1 MAFSD
6 RKQVQSDLD
15 GENLTGMDYAKKA
28 IQSVQNS
35 VQSFCKFLSAND
47 TGATRSNQSG
57 ILVSK
62 SALEMMFNRQELDV
76 SGIPKRTVKIR
87 WQDDFFTESCFTYY
101 KSKNELRI
109 TRFGRGFPFLKPDQT
124 GDLFVFTKQSDLD
137 YSGYFL
143 ETDEEIEEFL
153 NTLNISPTET
163 NSLIHTDHISSQV
176 KEKLAVQEF
185 ISRLNVDF
193 PASDVMSEAAREI
206 EEKAYGHRAGAADD
220 PDQKLIRWTD
230 MEYTLFRELEC
241 VRYGKVIEKGFQS
254 VDEFIKLANVVLNR
268 RKSRAGKSLEHH
280 LAAIFDRNGIEY
292 ASQAVTEGKK
302 KPDFLFPSLEAY
314 QDINFS
320 TDYIVSL
327 AAKTTCK
334 DRWRQVLNEADR
346 LRDKPKYLC
355 TLQQGISKV
364 QMDEMQAEHVILVVP
379 KPYISAYPIDCRDR
393 IWTISRFVQY
403 IKIIEGN

>member
-1 MAFSD
+1 MDFSD

-47 TGATRSNQSG
+47 TGATRSNHSE
-57 ILVSK
+57 ILVSEAVLK
-62 SALEMMFNRQELDV
+62 IMFNRQELDV
-76 SGIPKRTVKIR
+76 SGIRKRMGKIR

-109 TRFGRGFPFLKPDQT
+109 TRFGRGFPFLKSDQT
-124 GDLFVFTKQSDLD
+124 GALFVFTKQSDLD

-163 NSLIHTDHISSQV
+163 NSLIHADHISSQV

-230 MEYTLFRELEC
+230 MEYTLFREVEC

-268 RKSRAGKSLEHH
+268 RKAVRAKALSINWQRYL
-280 LAAIFDRNGIEY
+280 
-292 ASQAVTEGKK
+292 TET
-302 KPDFLFPSLEAY
+302 E
-314 QDINFS
+314 
-320 TDYIVSL
+320 
-327 AAKTTCK
+327 
-334 DRWRQVLNEADR
+334 
-346 LRDKPKYLC
+346 
-355 TLQQGISKV
+355 
-364 QMDEMQAEHVILVVP
+364 
-379 KPYISAYPIDCRDR
+379 
-393 IWTISRFVQY
+393 
-403 IKIIEGN
+403 